1 MAKFKKGQSGNPSG
15 KKPGTHSKRTGLAKL
30 LEPHAENLINK
41 VVELALDGDVNA
53 LKLCI
58 DRLLP
63 RITSQP
69 VHINMNEFDI
79 ENIDNLSAIGK
90 KIISAISTGNIS
102 PEEGQKLMSILD
114 DQRKLIEHV
123 DMSRKLDEIS
133 EYYQLS

>member
-1 MAKFKKGQSGNPSG
+1 MTKFKKGQSGNPSG
-15 KKPGTHSKRTGLAKL
+15 KKPGTHNKRTALAKL

-41 VVELALDGDVNA
+41 AVELALEGDVNA
-53 LKLCI
+53 LKLCL

-63 RITSQP
+63 RIISQP
-69 VHINMNEFDI
+69 VQFDMNDFDA

-90 KIISAISTGNIS
+90 KIILAISVGNLS
-102 PEEGQKLMSILD
+102 PEEGQRLMNILD

-133 EYYQLS
+133 EHYQLI